1 MTGVP
6 APKPNLYRPWREI
19 AAELASEKDL
29 SKALELA
36 HELSC
41 ALALQSS
48 VREEEKAT
56 MSMTEE
62 QLSLVLP

>member
-29 SKALELA
+29 TKAFELA

-48 VREEEKAT
+48 VREEDNAV
-56 MSMTEE
+56 SMTEE
-62 QLSLVLP
+62 QLSLALP

>member
-29 SKALELA
+29 TKAFELA
-36 HELSC
+36 YELSC

-48 VREEEKAT
+48 VPEEKAAT
-56 MSMTEE
+56 SMTEE
-62 QLSLVLP
+62 QLSLALP

>member
-6 APKPNLYRPWREI
+6 TPKPNLYRPWREI
-19 AAELASEKDL
+19 AAELANEKDL
-29 SKALELA
+29 TKAFELA

-48 VREEEKAT
+48 PREEENAV
-56 MSMTEE
+56 SMTEE
-62 QLSLVLP
+62 QLSLALP

>member
-19 AAELASEKDL
+19 AADLTSEKDL
-29 SKALELA
+29 AKAFELA

-41 ALALQSS
+41 ALALQST
-48 VREEEKAT
+48 VREEENAV
-56 MSMTEE
+56 SMTEE
-62 QLSLVLP
+62 QLSLALP

>member
-6 APKPNLYRPWREI
+6 TPKPNLYRPWREI

-29 SKALELA
+29 AKAFELT
-36 HELSC
+36 HELNC

-48 VREEEKAT
+48 VPEEKAAT
-56 MSMTEE
+56 SMTEE
-62 QLSLVLP
+62 QLSLALP

>member
-6 APKPNLYRPWREI
+6 TPKPNLYRPWREI

-29 SKALELA
+29 TKAFELA

-48 VREEEKAT
+48 VREEENAV
-56 MSMTEE
+56 SMTEE
-62 QLSLVLP
+62 QLSLILS

>member
-6 APKPNLYRPWREI
+6 TPKPNLYRPWREI
-19 AAELASEKDL
+19 AADLTSEKDL
-29 SKALELA
+29 AKAFELA

-48 VREEEKAT
+48 VREEDNAV
-56 MSMTEE
+56 SMTEE
-62 QLSLVLP
+62 QLSLALP

>member
-6 APKPNLYRPWREI
+6 TPKPNLYRPWREI

-29 SKALELA
+29 TKAFELA

-48 VREEEKAT
+48 VREEDNAV
-56 MSMTEE
+56 SMTEE
-62 QLSLVLP
+62 QLSLALP

>member
-6 APKPNLYRPWREI
+6 TPKPNLYRPWREI

-29 SKALELA
+29 TKAFELA

-48 VREEEKAT
+48 VREEENAV
-56 MSMTEE
+56 SMTEE
-62 QLSLVLP
+62 QLSLALP

>member
-6 APKPNLYRPWREI
+6 TPKPNLYRPWREI

-29 SKALELA
+29 TKAFELA

-48 VREEEKAT
+48 VREEDNAV
-56 MSMTEE
+56 SMTEE
-62 QLSLVLP
+62 QLSLILS

>member
-41 ALALQSS
+41 ALALQST
-48 VREEEKAT
+48 VREEENAV
-56 MSMTEE
+56 SMTEE
-62 QLSLVLP
+62 QLSLALP

>member
-29 SKALELA
+29 EKAFELGR
-36 HELSC
+36 HC

-48 VREEEKAT
+48 VPEEKAAT
-56 MSMTEE
+56 SMTEE
-62 QLSLVLP
+62 QLSLALP